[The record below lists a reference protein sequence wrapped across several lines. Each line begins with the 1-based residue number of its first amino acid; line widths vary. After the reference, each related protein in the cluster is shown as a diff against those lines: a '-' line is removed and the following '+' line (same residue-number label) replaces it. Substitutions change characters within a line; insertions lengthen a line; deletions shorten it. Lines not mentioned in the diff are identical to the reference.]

1 MADGFVYNY
10 AKTERVVY
18 GVGSVEEYCASE
30 CDKFGAQRVVVLT
43 TSSLR
48 NTSILQTI
56 LDQLDDRCVGVFH
69 ESTQHVPVDTVTK
82 LIAFG
87 RERDPDLILSI
98 GGGSVIDGGKALA
111 AALGQ
116 GCTSGEELY
125 EYRIVFEYPD
135 RISERGFTAQFI
147 PHIAIPTTLSA
158 AEYDGIFGITW
169 KGTKAL
175 VNHPEL
181 TPRVVIL
188 DPNMATHTP
197 DWLWA
202 STGMRS
208 VDHAIEIYLSR
219 TPTPPTD
226 ALSLHALKLLFRYL
240 PISHRDPNDL
250 EARLN
255 CMTGA
260 WLSMFGV
267 DNVTLGL
274 SHGIGHQIGA
284 RCDVPHGMTSCVML
298 PTVMEHV
305 KGVVPSRVADLAVA
319 MGVVSHGMAEA
330 EAASAA
336 CDAVRQLIQ
345 ELGLPTRLSE
355 VKVTRDDFA
364 AIADDAMEDLVV
376 AFSPVQVS
384 RDGILELLE
393 RAY

>member
-1 MADGFVYNY
+1 MTGSFVYNY
-10 AKTERVVY
+10 ARTERVVY
-18 GVGSVEEYCASE
+18 GVGSVEEHCASK
-30 CDKFGAQRVVVLT
+30 CDEFDARRVVVLT
-43 TSSLR
+43 TGSLR
-48 NTSILQTI
+48 HTDILQSILD
-56 LDQLDDRCVGVFH
+56 LLGDRCVGVFH
-69 ESTQHVPVDTVTK
+69 EFVQHVPVDTVTK

-87 RERDPDLILSI
+87 RELNPDLILSL

-116 GCTSGEELY
+116 GCASGEEVY

-135 RISERGFTAQFI
+135 KISEKGFTAQFV

-158 AEYDGIFGITW
+158 AEYDGIFGITQR
-169 KGTKAL
+169 GTKAL
-175 VNHPEL
+175 VSNL
-181 TPRVVIL
+181 GLAPRIVIL
-188 DPNMATHTP
+188 DPNMTTRTP

-202 STGMRS
+202 STGIRS

-240 PISHRDPNDL
+240 PISRRDPNDL

-260 WLSMFGV
+260 WLSMLGV

-284 RCDVPHGMTSCVML
+284 QCNVPHGITSCVML
-298 PTVMEHV
+298 PTVMERV
-305 KGVVPSRVADLAVA
+305 KGLMPDRMADLAVA
-319 MGVVSHGMAEA
+319 MGVDTYDMAEA
-330 EAASAA
+330 EAANAA
-336 CDAVRQLIQ
+336 CEAVRGLIR

-355 VKVTRDDFA
+355 VAVTRDDFA
-364 AIADDAMEDLVV
+364 PIADDAMEDLVV
-376 AFSPVQVS
+376 AFSPLQVS
-384 RDGILELLE
+384 RDEILELLE
-393 RAY
+393 QAH